1 MNESNRDSSS
11 ENPTSKF
18 ILYAMPRFG
27 SSVVL
32 GIEGWALFT
41 LYTVAYGVSPFLV
54 GFALAMGYLSV
65 AASQFL
71 LGWVSDAKYTRIGR
85 RKPWILLITPL
96 LGISFILVLLPA
108 LFLPDLNDKN
118 SLFLW
123 LLIWEILFRI
133 SYGMTTPYQSWAAEQ
148 FEVSERPLVSQFQ
161 NTFNFIGNGVM
172 ALFTLLI
179 LTGVFEKIQKNPNI
193 IPPEFLFPIILFA
206 VIVVALFYL
215 LVFLMPTE
223 PNFKIESSLSV
234 NLKTI
239 LKNRNYVLTTL
250 MRGITGL
257 ALSMV
262 TAIMLTYAIVVLK
275 LSGTDFII
283 IAGVL
288 LLSIFFFLYI
298 WRKLIQKKG
307 KKQTLLYIFILGI
320 MFLPITLLG
329 LIPLDSYLILGIIFI
344 VGIAAILGGWYL
356 FPYIIDADMAEDD
369 ERSTGELKA
378 GIYTGFPS
386 ILLNIFQAGGI
397 FLLGIIISLPNITV
411 GSSSF
416 SVGFILWGPI
426 CSIILIC
433 SYIFTK
439 KFLTLDFEWE
449 RE

>member
-1 MNESNRDSSS
+1 MNSSLNENSNKS
-11 ENPTSKF
+11 TTGKMLLF
-18 ILYAMPRFG
+18 AMPRCG
-27 SSVVL
+27 TSIVL

-54 GFALAMGYLSV
+54 GFALAMGYLSI
-65 AASQFL
+65 AASQFF
-71 LGWVSDAKYTRIGR
+71 LGWISDAKYTPIGR

-96 LGISFILVLLPA
+96 LGISFIFVLLPA
-108 LFLPDLNDKN
+108 LVLPDLNDKN
-118 SLFLW
+118 ALFIW

-133 SYGMTTPYQSWAAEQ
+133 SYGVTTPYQSWAAEQ
-148 FEVSERPLVSQFQ
+148 FQVNDRPKVSQFQ

-179 LTGVFEKIQKNPNI
+179 LTGVFERIQSNPNI
-193 IPPEFLFPIILFA
+193 IPSEFLIPILIFA
-206 VIVVALFYL
+206 VIVVVLFYL

-223 PNFKIESSLSV
+223 PNFKIESTLSV

-239 LKNRNYVLTTL
+239 IKNRNYVLTTL
-250 MRGITGL
+250 MRGITGI

-262 TAIMLTYAIVVLK
+262 TAIMLTYAIIVLK

-288 LLSIFFFLYI
+288 LICIFFFLYI
-298 WRKLIQKKG
+298 WRKLIQTKG
-307 KKQTLLYIFILGI
+307 KKQTLLYIFLLGI
-320 MFLPITLLG
+320 LFLPISLLG
-329 LIPLDSYLILGIIFI
+329 LIPLESYLIIGIIFI
-344 VGIAAILGGWYL
+344 VGIAAILGGWFL

-369 ERSTGELKA
+369 EKSTGELKA

-411 GSSSF
+411 GNSSF
-416 SVGFILWGPI
+416 SVGFIIWGPI

-433 SYIFTK
+433 SYLYTK
-439 KFLTLDFEWE
+439 KYLTLDFDWE
-449 RE
+449 RK